1 MRRSGIIEAAERRAD
16 ARVPIQAEVAVRFGC
31 RTYPAWLRDISAG
44 GALVVRGAAP
54 RPPRLHRL
62 EIPTGRAEPLR
73 LLVRVV
79 RSFGTYHAVRFVGL
93 DPHDRLELAE
103 VVDQLR
109 TAA

>member
-1 MRRSGIIEAAERRAD
+1 MRRSGIIEKAERRAD
-16 ARVPIQAEVAVRFGC
+16 ARVPIQAQVAVRYGD
-31 RTYPAWLRDISAG
+31 RSYPGWLRDISSG

-54 RPPRLHRL
+54 RPPKLHRL
-62 EIPTGRAEPLR
+62 EIHTGRPEPLR

-93 DPHDRLELAE
+93 DSLDRLELAE

-109 TAA
+109 AAG